1 MSHNK
6 QNKHNQRLYEQFVNG
21 ANNIIKSNQESQ
33 DKMILAISVA
43 LFGLMPFLLEKLPNN
58 DSLTNVLVIV
68 LLIFNS
74 LSLVFVIFSFLLSIK
89 GTQKDISYAEEYYL
103 ENKEKS
109 FNKQSKYT
117 KYGRKCNEFS
127 LIAVLITLLSL
138 AIILGR
144 YFIVIRIAYE

>member
-33 DKMILAISVA
+33 DKMILTISVA

-58 DSLTNVLVIV
+58 DYFTNLFVIV
-68 LLIFNS
+68 LLVFNS
-74 LSLVFVIFSFLLSIK
+74 LSLICVILSFWLSIK
-89 GTQKDISYAEEYYL
+89 GTRKDISYAEEYYL
-103 ENKEKS
+103 KNKEKS
-109 FNKQSKYT
+109 FNKQSNYT
-117 KYGRKCNEFS
+117 KYGNKCNEFS
-127 LIAVLITLLSL
+127 LLFILVTLLTL

-144 YFIVIRIAYE
+144 HFIVKG